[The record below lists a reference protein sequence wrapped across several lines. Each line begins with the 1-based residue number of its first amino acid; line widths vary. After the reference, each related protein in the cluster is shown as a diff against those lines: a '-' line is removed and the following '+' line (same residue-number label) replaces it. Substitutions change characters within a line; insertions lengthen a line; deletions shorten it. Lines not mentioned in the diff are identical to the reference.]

1 MELYGLKAWA
11 LVGLAVAG
19 WALAVLFLLTALAN
33 YNEAVS
39 YYDGLSLCMAQYRA
53 LVGNYTALANQSLAV
68 ARALGNLTLANVYAL
83 NQSIALLNN
92 VYYELQGLNGT
103 LTQNN
108 QILGQVLAVLRAVN
122 ESLTANN
129 RTR

>member
-19 WALAVLFLLTALAN
+19 WALCL
-33 YNEAVS
+33 
-39 YYDGLSLCMAQYRA
+39 AQYRA

-92 VYYELQGLNGT
+92 VYYELQDLNAT
-103 LTQNN
+103 LTQND
-108 QILGQVLAVLRAVN
+108 QVLGQVLAVLRAVN
-122 ESLTANN
+122 ESLTTNDKLLWEFVSAIN